1 MRKAAKA
8 LGVVVGVLLAVALV
22 VWGVRAY
29 NLNHYAVPG
38 PDRTNRALA
47 VSEHGGIPV
56 DGDYL
61 RGIRYPGDLPGTVI
75 TFGGSEGTA
84 DDARARELNRHGYDV
99 LALYFFGQP
108 GQQDSLADVPLEFF
122 TEALAL
128 ADDDGPVTVIGTSKG
143 AELGANLA
151 VRYPEIDN
159 LVLFAPSEYTYAGL
173 QFDSAEQVSSFTWE
187 GEPVPFAP
195 FGNDLGMVGRLILG
209 LPISYRPTYEAAA
222 AAAPPESRI
231 DIPLFDGRGLL
242 FAGDADPMWQSEV
255 AARGLAE
262 RNPGL
267 KAHIL
272 PDAGHLF
279 ADDITQFGPSWEV
292 MLGGTVEANR
302 EAKEVSDRILLDHL
316 AQWHT
321 PGQG

>member
-29 NLNHYAVPG
+29 NLNHYAVPD

-108 GQQDSLADVPLEFF
+108 GQQDSLAD
-122 TEALAL
+122 
-128 ADDDGPVTVIGTSKG
+128 GPVTVIGTSKG

-173 QFDSAEQVSSFTWE
+173 EFDSAEQVSSFTWE